1 MAARRVFVISSAGLT
16 AHHREGSKLLDP
28 FPFPPDEEGRAHFA
42 RYLERFPND
51 LTWIIADVVEE
62 EFREETIPHVH
73 GRDRRAL
80 LRAKASRAFRDARY
94 VHSARLG
101 REPDGRRDDR
111 MLFSAITRSD
121 VLDPWLASM
130 ARHAVPLA
138 GIYSPATLT
147 GGMLKAIGAEG
158 EHVLVV
164 SLQSGGGLR
173 QTCFRRG
180 RLRLSRLAVMPEP
193 VPGRYGASVL
203 AEVERTRRY
212 LGSLDAADEGSLEV
226 HVLSHG
232 APLDDLRRELRRDA
246 AGDLRTACTPV
257 DLAGVARRLGMRRWD
272 GEAIADRLFVHCL
285 ARRPPSNH
293 YATREETR
301 GFATVRARSL
311 LRAASAALVAGGCLF
326 GSVTILEGVIAGGHA
341 RSLATQAMLYEGR
354 YREAQATLPPAPA
367 EPVELERVVSA
378 VDTLHGRRADPV
390 DLLALISRA
399 LAGFPRVRVEG
410 LGWRTSGDAEAPVAM
425 EVDERAAPRP
435 AGEALPRDPEALFQI
450 ALVRARIEPFDGD
463 YRAALETVRRLA
475 GVLAAS
481 AGVEHVRVP
490 VLPLDLSSK
499 QTLTGDAET
508 TAEIAAFEIRVALRA
523 VAPDGA
529 EDRPV
534 LGRASRMSVP
544 ATVLP
549 GRDLG
554 TTAGAAEDRP
564 VLGRVSRM
572 SVPATVLPGRD
583 LGTTAGAAED
593 RPVLGRASRMS
604 VPATVLPG
612 RDPGTTAGAAHDA

>member
-51 LTWIIADVVEE
+51 PDLGHRRRGGGE

-121 VLDPWLASM
+121 ILDPWLASM

-193 VPGRYGASVL
+193 VPGRYGAGVL

-212 LGSLDAADEGSLEV
+212 LGSLDAAADEGSLEV

-232 APLDDLRRELRRDA
+232 ALLDDLRRELRRDA

-272 GEAIADRLFVHCL
+272 GEAIADRLFVHHL

-326 GSVTILEGVIAGGHA
+326 GGVTILEGVIAGGHA

-354 YREAQATLPPAPA
+354 YREAQATLPLAPGRAGRAGAGGVRGGHATRPPRGPRRSPRADQPAPWPA
-367 EPVELERVVSA
+367 SRGCA
-378 VDTLHGRRADPV
+378 
-390 DLLALISRA
+390 SRA
-399 LAGFPRVRVEG
+399 SGGGQAAMWRLPSPWRSTSAPIRGPPARRRGATRRPCSRSRSSGRGSSRSTATTAPRSR
-410 LGWRTSGDAEAPVAM
+410 RFDASPACSPRPPASSTSGF
-425 EVDERAAPRP
+425 RSCRS
-435 AGEALPRDPEALFQI
+435 
-450 ALVRARIEPFDGD
+450 
-463 YRAALETVRRLA
+463 T
-475 GVLAAS
+475 
-481 AGVEHVRVP
+481 
-490 VLPLDLSSK
+490 
-499 QTLTGDAET
+499 
-508 TAEIAAFEIRVALRA
+508 
-523 VAPDGA
+523 
-529 EDRPV
+529 
-534 LGRASRMSVP
+534 
-544 ATVLP
+544 
-549 GRDLG
+549 
-554 TTAGAAEDRP
+554 
-564 VLGRVSRM
+564 
-572 SVPATVLPGRD
+572 
-583 LGTTAGAAED
+583 
-593 RPVLGRASRMS
+593 
-604 VPATVLPG
+604 
-612 RDPGTTAGAAHDA
+612 